1 MVSKVLL
8 VLAMMVLFVD
18 GHAPGAREM
27 RNPDAE
33 GGGGHGP
40 GSARTSLTVKRAGA

>member
-1 MVSKVLL
+1 MASKVLL
-8 VLAMMVLFVD
+8 VLAMLVFLVD

-33 GGGGHGP
+33 GGGGKGP
-40 GSARTSLTVKRAGA
+40 GSARLSLTAKRT